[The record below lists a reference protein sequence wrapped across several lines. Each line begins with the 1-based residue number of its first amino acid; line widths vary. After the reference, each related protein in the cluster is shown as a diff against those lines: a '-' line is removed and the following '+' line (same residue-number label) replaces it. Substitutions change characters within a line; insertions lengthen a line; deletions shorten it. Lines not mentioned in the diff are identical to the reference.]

1 MDEIDWTGAIKDH
14 DSQVYELIEQEKR
27 RQWESLELIA
37 SETSQ
42 VAVMEALGSAF
53 TNKYAEGTPG
63 HRYYGGCEIVD
74 QVEVLVKNVQN
85 CTV

>member
-1 MDEIDWTGAIKDH
+1 MTAVAGNVDELTGLELLKDH

-37 SETSQ
+37 SENFTSK
-42 VAVMEALGSAF
+42 AVMEALGSAF

-63 HRYYGGCEIVD
+63 HRYYGGCEIGPS
-74 QVEVLVKNVQN
+74 
-85 CTV
+85 